1 MRILKRKWTLI
12 SILILIP
19 VGFSTKFYSGP
30 LSFWVNTSL
39 GGVFY
44 VIFWSL
50 VIFLVRPTL
59 RPLIISGLVLMLT
72 CGLEFLQLW
81 HPAFLEVIRRYF
93 IGRTLLGTTFAWTD
107 FIHYFIGFLLS
118 VCLLNHLNRIEMQG
132 ESGVQRRI

>member
-1 MRILKRKWTLI
+1 MRISKRKWAII
-12 SILILIP
+12 SILFLIP
-19 VGFSTKFYSGP
+19 VGFYTKFYSGP

-44 VIFWSL
+44 VMFWSL

-59 RPLIISGLVLMLT
+59 TPLKISGLVLILT

-81 HPAFLEVIRRYF
+81 HPKFLDSIRSYF
-93 IGRTLLGTTFAWTD
+93 IGRTLLGTTIAWID

-118 VCLLNHLNRIEMQG
+118 VCLLNYLKRIEFRD
-132 ESGVQRRI
+132 ESRSKS